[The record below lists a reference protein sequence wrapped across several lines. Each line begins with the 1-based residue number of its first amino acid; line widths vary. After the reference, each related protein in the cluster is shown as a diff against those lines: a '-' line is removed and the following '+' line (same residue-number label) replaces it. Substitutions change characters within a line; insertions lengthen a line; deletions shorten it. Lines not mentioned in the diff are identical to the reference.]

1 MDIFFYHMS
10 YNEKNDQSNKDNK
23 YVSLSQDFFRKYIIE
38 GSTIGLGSG
47 RTVEKIVRN
56 FGILE
61 FKDTLEF
68 IVTSLQIR
76 IVAESLGLKIIDE
89 NKSGKIDVVLDGAD
103 QIDSDYNMIKGGG
116 GALLKEKI
124 LIASSQKFV
133 IFAQAN
139 KFVDR
144 FNIAIPVEVTPFG
157 RNFVMKELKR
167 IGGLPSIRL
176 LDKGYPFI
184 TENGNIIY
192 DTVLPKLDNVKET
205 ERDIKNIPGVVEV
218 GLFTIHANSYY
229 KITGENDFEIMMPK
243 R

>member
-1 MDIFFYHMS
+1 MS
-10 YNEKNDQSNKDNK
+10 YNEKNDHSNKDNK

-124 LIASSQKFV
+124 LIASSRKFV
-133 IFAQAN
+133 IFAQAD

-229 KITGENDFEIMMPK
+229 KITGENDFEIMAPK

>member
-47 RTVEKIVRN
+47 STVEKIVRN

-76 IVAESLGLKIIDE
+76 IVAEALGLKIIDE

-124 LIASSQKFV
+124 LIA
-133 IFAQAN
+133 
-139 KFVDR
+139 
-144 FNIAIPVEVTPFG
+144 
-157 RNFVMKELKR
+157 
-167 IGGLPSIRL
+167 
-176 LDKGYPFI
+176 
-184 TENGNIIY
+184 
-192 DTVLPKLDNVKET
+192 
-205 ERDIKNIPGVVEV
+205 
-218 GLFTIHANSYY
+218 
-229 KITGENDFEIMMPK
+229 
-243 R
+243 

>member
-1 MDIFFYHMS
+1 MN

-133 IFAQAN
+133 IIAQAN

-157 RNFVMKELKR
+157 RNFVVKELKR

-192 DTVLPKLDNVKET
+192 DTVLPKLENVKET

-229 KITGENDFEIMMPK
+229 KISGENDFEIMMPK

>member
-1 MDIFFYHMS
+1 MDIFFYHMN

-47 RTVEKIVRN
+47 STVEKIVRN

-76 IVAESLGLKIIDE
+76 IVAEALGLKIIDE

-144 FNIAIPVEVTPFG
+144 FNMAIPVEVNPFG

-205 ERDIKNIPGVVEV
+205 ERDLKNIPGVVEV

-229 KITGENDFEIMMPK
+229 KITGGNDFEIMMPK

>member
-1 MDIFFYHMS
+1 MN

-23 YVSLSQDFFRKYIIE
+23 YVSLSQDFFRKYIIK

-47 RTVEKIVRN
+47 STVEKIVRN

-133 IFAQAN
+133 IIAQAN

-229 KITGENDFEIMMPK
+229 KITGENDFEIVMPK

>member
-1 MDIFFYHMS
+1 MS

-167 IGGLPSIRL
+167 IGGLPTIRL

-184 TENGNIIY
+184 TENGNIVY

-229 KITGENDFEIMMPK
+229 KISGENDFEIMMPK

>member
-1 MDIFFYHMS
+1 MS

-144 FNIAIPVEVTPFG
+144 FNIAIPVEVNPFG
-157 RNFVMKELKR
+157 RNLVMKELKR

-205 ERDIKNIPGVVEV
+205 ERDLKNIPGVVEV

-229 KITGENDFEIMMPK
+229 KISGENDFEIMMPK

>member
-184 TENGNIIY
+184 TENGNIVY

-229 KITGENDFEIMMPK
+229 KISGENDFEIMMPK

>member
-1 MDIFFYHMS
+1 MDIFFYHMN

-23 YVSLSQDFFRKYIIE
+23 YVSLSQDFFRKYIIK

-47 RTVEKIVRN
+47 STVEKIVRN

-61 FKDTLEF
+61 FKNTLEF

-133 IFAQAN
+133 IIAQAN

-229 KITGENDFEIMMPK
+229 KITGENDFEIVMPK

>member
-1 MDIFFYHMS
+1 MDIFFYHMN

-47 RTVEKIVRN
+47 STVEKIVRN

-133 IFAQAN
+133 IIAQAN

-157 RNFVMKELKR
+157 RNFVVKELKR

-192 DTVLPKLDNVKET
+192 DTVLPKLENVKET

-229 KITGENDFEIMMPK
+229 KIIGENDFEIMMPK

>member
-1 MDIFFYHMS
+1 MN

-47 RTVEKIVRN
+47 STVEKIVRN

-133 IFAQAN
+133 IIAQAN

-157 RNFVMKELKR
+157 RNFVVKELKR

-192 DTVLPKLDNVKET
+192 DTVLPKLENVKET

>member
-1 MDIFFYHMS
+1 MDIFFYHMN

-47 RTVEKIVRN
+47 STVEKIVRN

-76 IVAESLGLKIIDE
+76 IVAEALGLKIIDE

-144 FNIAIPVEVTPFG
+144 FNIAIPVEVNPFG
-157 RNFVMKELKR
+157 RNLVMKELKR

-205 ERDIKNIPGVVEV
+205 ERDLKNIPGVVEV

-229 KITGENDFEIMMPK
+229 KITGGNDFEIMMPE

>member
-1 MDIFFYHMS
+1 MS
-10 YNEKNDQSNKDNK
+10 YNEKNDHSNKDNK

-103 QIDSDYNMIKGGG
+103 QLDSDYNMIKGGG

-133 IFAQAN
+133 IFAQAD

>member
-1 MDIFFYHMS
+1 MN

-23 YVSLSQDFFRKYIIE
+23 YVSLSQDFFRKYIIK

-47 RTVEKIVRN
+47 STVEKIVRN

-133 IFAQAN
+133 IIAQAN

-192 DTVLPKLDNVKET
+192 DMVLPKLDNVKET

-229 KITGENDFEIMMPK
+229 KITGENDFEIVMPK

>member
-1 MDIFFYHMS
+1 MN

-23 YVSLSQDFFRKYIIE
+23 YVSLSQDFFRKYIIK

-47 RTVEKIVRN
+47 STVEKIVRN

-89 NKSGKIDVVLDGAD
+89 NKSGKTDVVLDGAD

-133 IFAQAN
+133 IIAQAN

-229 KITGENDFEIMMPK
+229 KITGENDFEIVMPK